1 MLRVWVVRV
10 WVFRVLGYCCSGCWR
25 LQAVID
31 EIINTEH
38 VPVRVNGPIGG
49 ESILSQSYDHLLF
62 VAGGV
67 AVSLASVGVPDCM
80 LSILSGCSLCSIM
93 WLACSSRSVDAAN
106 VVPGSDGQPFCS
118 SVL

>member
-1 MLRVWVVRV
+1 
-10 WVFRVLGYCCSGCWR
+10 

-49 ESILSQSYDHLLF
+49 DSILSQNYDHLLF

-67 AVSLASVGVPDCM
+67 AVSLASIGSPERM
-80 LSILSGCSLCSIM
+80 SRILSGCSICSIIQSPCNCRSID
-93 WLACSSRSVDAAN
+93 ASS
-106 VVPGSDGQPFCS
+106 VVLGSDG
-118 SVL
+118 

>member
-1 MLRVWVVRV
+1 M
-10 WVFRVLGYCCSGCWR
+10 
-25 LQAVID
+25 QAVID

-49 ESILSQSYDHLLF
+49 ESILSQNYDHLVF

-67 AVSLASVGVPDCM
+67 AVNLAYIVVPESM
-80 LSILSGCSLCSIM
+80 PEVLSGCSICSIIQR
-93 WLACSSRSVDAAN
+93 ACSNRSVDACS
-106 VVPGSDGQPFCS
+106 VVLGSDGGPFCS